1 LTDQPSIKGALLMSI
16 SQNVELIIKLSA
28 LQTHIFKHIEA
39 QLSIHGISFTE
50 FLVMYHLNKSQN
62 KMMRRIELAESIG
75 FSASGVTRL
84 LIPMEKI
91 GLVKKEANP
100 RDARVSLVTL
110 TESGEGIYKD
120 SEKSFDLG
128 ADSLMQKLNEKQINK
143 FIELTEALL

>member
-1 LTDQPSIKGALLMSI
+1 MSI

-28 LQTHIFKHIEA
+28 LQTRLLKRIDA
-39 QLSIHGISFTE
+39 QLSVHGISFTE

-91 GLVKKEANP
+91 GLIKKEANP

-110 TESGEGIYKD
+110 TESGESIYKD
-120 SEKSFDLG
+120 SEKSFNFG
-128 ADSLMQKLNEKQINK
+128 AETLMQMLNEKQVNK
-143 FIELTEALL
+143 LIELTEALL